1 MLDNK
6 KEVISEKLIAKELRA
21 IIRDKDI
28 RTVFQPIINLKNARI
43 LGYEALSRG
52 PKGTFFEDPLKMF
65 SIAREYDMLF
75 DLEKV
80 CREKALHVARN
91 LKEDDKLFINIDPH
105 VIYDHNFQGGITK
118 EFIDSLPISHENI
131 VIELTEKT
139 SIQDYNGFKAVL
151 DHYKDQGYQIAID
164 DTGAGYSGLQSI
176 IAISYDYIKLDH
188 FLIRNI
194 DQDPLKL
201 ALLEVF
207 IKFSRKINS
216 KIIAEGIETEDE
228 LNTLINMGIDY
239 GQGYF
244 IAPPTIKL
252 KRDLGISKYIIDNNK
267 IKKKSLIG
275 VIIGELAKREITISE
290 DTKTNKVVDIFEKHQ
305 NLQSLVVLKNNKAI
319 GLIMRDRLYFR
330 LGTKYGYSVFMDRAI
345 KLIMDQNPLIVD
357 FNTPIEE
364 VSNQAMSRGFDD
376 VYDCI
381 IVTKN
386 QKYSGIVS
394 IRVLLDKFS
403 KIKIEHA
410 KNLNPLTNLP
420 GNLII
425 EREVSERINNQEVFS
440 VLYLDLDN
448 FKSYNDCYGYKKG
461 DEMIDFTARV
471 LTEAVKLSGNKSD
484 FVGHIGGDDFVIIT
498 TPEKDEIISQ
508 AIINR
513 FDKEVKKF
521 FNKRDIESSYIITK
535 DRQGELSKT
544 PLVSISIAIVSNKKR
559 RIDSHLKV
567 SDIAAEVKKYVKEKS
582 GSNFMRDKR
591 KG

>member
-1 MLDNK
+1 MFDNK
-6 KEVISEKLIAKELRA
+6 KKVISEKLIAKELRA

-207 IKFSRKINS
+207 IKFARKINS

-319 GLIMRDRLYFR
+319 GLIMRDRLYSR
-330 LGTKYGYSVFMDRAI
+330 LGTKYGYSVFMDRPI